1 MDSDTNTPV
10 RKWLMQHCNL
20 ISAIRLPHNL
30 FTDYA
35 GTAVGSDLLVLQKDS
50 SKTALHNS
58 LEEEFMQT
66 LGNERHITMNK
77 LFARHDNL
85 ILHTS
90 AKQDKDPY
98 GKPAMIYTFDGTTE
112 DMAGAINGILS
123 RDMERRFDRDLYLKN
138 MSERKRHVSL
148 TATARQ
154 FAVIEKQADDTAAEY
169 SFAVTSETA
178 ANETERSFPQGTET
192 VSNSTD
198 NDSPQSGNADIPTT
212 SAMLAG
218 GLFSSYRETCSADLP
233 QSTLR
238 HPPCSIMKKNL
249 SKTGKNTNVWNKCS
263 NVKRSRVHTQAKY
276 GRSTGT
282 ARSSHKAV
290 VTDICVISKSRRLR
304 SNPSE

>member
-1 MDSDTNTPV
+1 MADAALQSHIGYPIT
-10 RKWLMQHCNL
+10 
-20 ISAIRLPHNL
+20 HNL

-123 RDMERRFDRDLYLKN
+123 RDMERRFDRELYLKN

-154 FAVIEKQADDTAAEY
+154 FAVT
-169 SFAVTSETA
+169 
-178 ANETERSFPQGTET
+178 R
-192 VSNSTD
+192 
-198 NDSPQSGNADIPTT
+198 
-212 SAMLAG
+212 
-218 GLFSSYRETCSADLP
+218 
-233 QSTLR
+233 
-238 HPPCSIMKKNL
+238 
-249 SKTGKNTNVWNKCS
+249 KTGGRYHCGIFFRRHLRN
-263 NVKRSRVHTQAKY
+263 RSERNGTFLSAGDGDRIRQY
-276 GRSTGT
+276 GQRQP
-282 ARSSHKAV
+282 AIR
-290 VTDICVISKSRRLR
+290 
-304 SNPSE
+304 